1 MLEYLR
7 TVDTKCAK
15 QMLFVLAIV
24 ECIKT
29 EPASGQIF
37 TFKIKSHFNLTVTRH
52 FHFQTTDGNVKHY
65 ISCKQKV
72 TKEKPVKSRLL
83 RSAVSLTL
91 TSRWRR

>member
-52 FHFQTTDGNVKHY
+52 FHFQTTDGNVKQLYFVQTESHKRKTSK
-65 ISCKQKV
+65 IS
-72 TKEKPVKSRLL
+72 
-83 RSAVSLTL
+83 SATFCCVSNFDQ
-91 TSRWRR
+91 